1 MIRINQFCKVE
12 GYEINK
18 QEYVEFLY
26 TNNELPER
34 KIYLKIFA
42 KV

>member
-18 QEYVEFLY
+18 QESVEFLY

-34 KIYLKIFA
+34 EIYLKIFT